1 MNKDP
6 FEKQIEDAR
15 SERDNDTISDQSHQD
30 NTQNSQSG
38 KIEPDSTPNRN
49 FWPTM
54 ADEDEFS
61 EAQNKPISPFPFVKL
76 SLGAIGIY
84 FGWYALYGQPIFSV
98 IWIFVLVVGLGLMN
112 SYFRPAS

>member
-15 SERDNDTISDQSHQD
+15 SERDDDTISDQSHQND
-30 NTQNSQSG
+30 TQNNRSTE
-38 KIEPDSTPNRN
+38 IEADSTPNRN
-49 FWPTM
+49 FLPTM
-54 ADEDEFS
+54 PDEDELS

-76 SLGAIGIY
+76 SLGAIGVY
-84 FGWYALYGQPIFSV
+84 FGLSALYGQPIFSV

>member
-1 MNKDP
+1 MSKDP

-15 SERDNDTISDQSHQD
+15 SERDNDTISDQSHQ
-30 NTQNSQSG
+30 NNQSAE
-38 KIEPDSTPNRN
+38 IEPDSTSNRN

-54 ADEDEFS
+54 PDEDDLS

-84 FGWYALYGQPIFSV
+84 FGLYALYGQPIFSV